1 MTLSWNVEVP
11 SWLVVAPSEDLVLP
25 AAEYP
30 ADSMVDGRVKQRGIV
45 AKR

>member
-25 AAEYP
+25 VAEYP
-30 ADSMVDGRVKQRGIV
+30 ADSMVDGCVRQRRIV